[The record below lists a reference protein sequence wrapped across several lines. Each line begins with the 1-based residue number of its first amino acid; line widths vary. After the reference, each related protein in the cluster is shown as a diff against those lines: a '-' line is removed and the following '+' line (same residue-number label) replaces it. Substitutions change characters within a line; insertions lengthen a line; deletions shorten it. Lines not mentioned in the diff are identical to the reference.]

1 MSVFNRIVMTLL
13 FAGLF
18 VLGVY
23 MVVYSFDLFGRSLTS
38 LPISEFANALENFVT
53 GVEDGDLTILT
64 VTILVLLAVVGL
76 LWFIVELKPSA
87 PRRVRMGN
95 GTYASRSV
103 VAGEVS
109 TAAEQVPDVLGSSVG
124 VRASRSPGARVD
136 LEARVRRG
144 EDLGTIRSGL
154 QTRVQQH
161 MSEKG
166 RRVTKHKV
174 TLFQA
179 APSRTNRRGHET
191 LTTASSF

>member
-38 LPISEFANALENFVT
+38 LPLSEFANGLENFVT
-53 GVEDGDLTILT
+53 RVEDGDLTILT

-76 LWFIVELKPSA
+76 LWFIVELTPSA

-124 VRASRSPGARVD
+124 VRARRSPGARVN

-154 QTRVQQH
+154 RTRVQQH

-166 RRVTKHKV
+166 LPVSKLNVKLVEADPRQTKTRV
-174 TLFQA
+174 Q
-179 APSRTNRRGHET
+179 
-191 LTTASSF
+191 